1 MKRVLLSSFLMLTSM
16 SGALAH
22 NVVSGVYAEGMMIE
36 GEIGFSNGD
45 MAPAGVT
52 VEVLDKAGNAI
63 STTVTEEGGVFSYQA
78 TSVSDYT
85 FKADLGAGH
94 LAEMTLEAEELS
106 GGEVMPNE
114 SSAAAATETSPNTA
128 NNVVVSSGVSV
139 SSEELQAMVRSAV
152 AQQIRPLQKEIRAY
166 KEKVFF
172 RDITGGLGFIF
183 GLFGVGAWVASRR
196 KGA

>member
-16 SGALAH
+16 SGAFAH

-52 VEVLDKAGNAI
+52 VEVLDNAGNVI
-63 STTVTEEGGVFSYQA
+63 SNTVTEEGGVFSYQA
-78 TSVSDYT
+78 TSVSDYI

-106 GGEVMPNE
+106 GGEVIPNE
-114 SSAAAATETSPNTA
+114 SSATAATETSPNTA
-128 NNVVVSSGVSV
+128 NNVMVSGVSV